1 MKLSEEQCN
10 MKYLVTWTE
19 FRATLPF
26 SRNWERGQILLDF
39 FPFHVNAVFPS
50 ALKPGMS
57 SEFSRS
63 TKVTPLPLLL
73 MASPPD
79 KSPVWITPD
88 PHLAQFQSN

>member
-10 MKYLVTWTE
+10 MKYPVTWTE

-50 ALKPGMS
+50 ILKPGMS
-57 SEFSRS
+57 
-63 TKVTPLPLLL
+63 
-73 MASPPD
+73 
-79 KSPVWITPD
+79 
-88 PHLAQFQSN
+88 